1 MKEIKVPI
9 REFNWLM
16 LFATRYAVGRISTA
30 PSIMADLIKENKEYL
45 KKETIENII
54 DEIETAKRAGCLG
67 MDCDINTWEDIVKEL
82 EEGNKDEVK

>member
-16 LFATRYAVGRISTA
+16 LFATRYAVGRMTTA

-45 KKETIENII
+45 EKGTIENII

-67 MDCDINTWEDIVKEL
+67 MDCDISTWEEVIEEL
-82 EEGNKDEVK
+82 KR